1 MNRIR
6 AGQVLTRNPVNHS
19 QLYRVS
25 LSPDTVDCIV
35 FWTKDPLNLMPY
47 LDELDSLGYQYYFQ
61 FTVTPYGSDL
71 ETNLRPKAE
80 IEDTFIQLSRRV
92 GSNRVVWRYDP
103 IILNENISIDYHH
116 EQFTRLCDRF
126 ASTEKY
132 TDTVVISFV
141 DLYPKIK
148 SPVIREL
155 AADEISALAEFIG
168 KTAAEYGLHA
178 VTCCESV
185 DLSSYGIEH
194 SSCISRSRIEEIC
207 GCTLDIPPEKNQ
219 RDGCGCYKSIDIGA
233 YHSCING
240 CVYCYATGLP
250 SSVQTR
256 YHAHDPSSE
265 LIIGSVRDGEV
276 IIDKPSE
283 SYKSGQLSLF

>member
-92 GSNRVVWRYDP
+92 GSNRVVGRNINDIGCSSGALRHSSQ
-103 IILNENISIDYHH
+103 IIG
-116 EQFTRLCDRF
+116 
-126 ASTEKY
+126 
-132 TDTVVISFV
+132 
-141 DLYPKIK
+141 
-148 SPVIREL
+148 IREG
-155 AADEISALAEFIG
+155 IQSAGQRRSGREKDKDDG
-168 KTAAEYGLHA
+168 KNRMPCRYAHG
-178 VTCCESV
+178 
-185 DLSSYGIEH
+185 
-194 SSCISRSRIEEIC
+194 RR
-207 GCTLDIPPEKNQ
+207 Q
-219 RDGCGCYKSIDIGA
+219 RR
-233 YHSCING
+233 H
-240 CVYCYATGLP
+240 
-250 SSVQTR
+250 
-256 YHAHDPSSE
+256 HDH
-265 LIIGSVRDGEV
+265 
-276 IIDKPSE
+276 
-283 SYKSGQLSLF
+283 Q